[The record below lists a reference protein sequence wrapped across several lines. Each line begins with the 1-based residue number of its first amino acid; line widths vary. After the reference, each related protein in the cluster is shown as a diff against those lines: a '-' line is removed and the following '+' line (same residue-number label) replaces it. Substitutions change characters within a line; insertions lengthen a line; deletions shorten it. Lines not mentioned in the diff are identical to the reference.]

1 MNTFLSVD
9 DLYNNIIIM
18 DVVKTTA
25 VAKKIIIR
33 NYTSLSHTLLINS
46 FCTQYYYQLS
56 AEYYNVII

>member
-1 MNTFLSVD
+1 
-9 DLYNNIIIM
+9 M

-25 VAKKIIIR
+25 VAKIIIR

-56 AEYYNVII
+56 TEYYNCVLSRVKLQ